1 MYFACIKFASQK
13 ELVALKIYTNP
24 PIPKIWIGEN
34 LVGSCFINKE
44 IVNFYQQ
51 PEQHPQKNL
60 LFRGGLLL
68 LRPELAVASRA
79 KSLT

>member
-1 MYFACIKFASQK
+1 MLVKKSFDSKNLYDPLIPTNLDMGELGWVHAS
-13 ELVALKIYTNP
+13 KI
-24 PIPKIWIGEN
+24 
-34 LVGSCFINKE
+34 KE
-44 IVNFYQQ
+44 IVNSYQQ

-60 LFRGGLLL
+60 LFRGGLLF